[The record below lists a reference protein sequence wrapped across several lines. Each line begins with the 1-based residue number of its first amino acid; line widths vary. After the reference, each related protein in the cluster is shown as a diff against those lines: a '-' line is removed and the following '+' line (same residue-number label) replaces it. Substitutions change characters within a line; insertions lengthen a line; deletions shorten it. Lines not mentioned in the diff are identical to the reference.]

1 MPGVSYGDDMVKPAP
16 LTTET
21 LMTAMPGGAIAA
33 VNSDGTTEEVYG
45 TCVKE
50 AGVTYVSRPRWPRR
64 WTCIWRTESGT
75 TEKPRI
81 RSPEE
86 ISTGDL

>member
-1 MPGVSYGDDMVKPAP
+1 MVSYGDDMVKPAP

-50 AGVTYVSRPRWPRR
+50 AGVTYVSQLRAGPGAGPV
-64 WTCIWRTESGT
+64 SGGLSPAQQKNRVS
-75 TEKPRI
+75 E
-81 RSPEE
+81 SPEE
-86 ISTGDL
+86 ISAGDL

>member
-1 MPGVSYGDDMVKPAP
+1 MSVRWDAKQGAVVSYGDDMVKPAP

-50 AGVTYVSRPRWPRR
+50 AGVTYVSRSALAQ
-64 WTCIWRTESGT
+64 TL
-75 TEKPRI
+75 
-81 RSPEE
+81 
-86 ISTGDL
+86 DLYLAD

>member
-1 MPGVSYGDDMVKPAP
+1 MSVRWDAKQGAVVSYGDDMVKPAP

-33 VNSDGTTEEVYG
+33 VSSDGTTEEVYG

-50 AGVTYVSRPRWPRR
+50 AGVTYVSR
-64 WTCIWRTESGT
+64 SALAQAL
-75 TEKPRI
+75 
-81 RSPEE
+81 
-86 ISTGDL
+86 DLYLAD